1 MVNSAITLL
10 NNISARKKLE
20 EDLSQAQNDL
30 LSRQVEEMLKESEER
45 YRRITDNM
53 SDFVSEI
60 DPRGRN

>member
-45 YRRITDNM
+45 YRRITDN
-53 SDFVSEI
+53 SE
-60 DPRGRN
+60 RFRQ